1 MRLDVAAFAL
11 TAGLVWGAAMLA
23 VAAANLVW
31 PNYGRAFLE
40 LVASIYP
47 GYRPGGGAGS
57 VVIGTLYALVDG
69 AVGGAVFA
77 WLYNRFARR

>member
-1 MRLDVAAFAL
+1 MRVDVTALAL

-23 VAAANLVW
+23 VATANLIW

-40 LVASIYP
+40 LVASVYP

-57 VVIGTLYALVDG
+57 VAVGTLYALVDG

-77 WLYNRFARR
+77 WLYNRFARG